1 MVSPN
6 YRLKVFS
13 ILGVIL
19 VVLASGKALGSS
31 DNDPLER
38 INRKTHVLNKAID
51 KNFISP
57 TSMVYSKILPDSLE
71 NSVSNFSGNLGLP
84 GKIVNNVLQL
94 DFSAAGKNTARF
106 LINSTVGFLGI
117 FDPASSM
124 GIYNSNTDFGQT
136 LYVWGFSEGFYIE
149 LPLFGASNA
158 RDGVGRFVDLLLLD
172 PPGYVL
178 KEPEITYRSIAGV
191 GALLQTRQIYGD
203 QIDAVLYES
212 ADSYAQNKLIY
223 LQSRRFQLKDDTND
237 EYFDPY
243 LE

>member
-1 MVSPN
+1 MVFPN
-6 YRLKVFS
+6 YRLTVFS

-19 VVLASGKALGSS
+19 FVLASGKALGGS

-38 INRKTHVLNKAID
+38 INRKTHVFNKAID

-117 FDPASSM
+117 FDLASSM

-172 PPGYVL
+172 PSGYVL

-191 GALLQTRQIYGD
+191 GALLRTRQIYGD

>member
-1 MVSPN
+1 MVFPN
-6 YRLKVFS
+6 YRLVVFS

-19 VVLASGKALGSS
+19 FVLASGKALGGSG
-31 DNDPLER
+31 NDPLER
-38 INRKTHVLNKAID
+38 INRKTHVFNKAID

-57 TSMVYSKILPDSLE
+57 TSMVYSKILPDSVE
-71 NSVSNFSGNLGLP
+71 NSVSNFSGNLSLP

-106 LINSTVGFLGI
+106 LINSTFGLLGI

-158 RDGVGRFVDLLLLD
+158 RDGLGRFVDLLLLD

>member
-1 MVSPN
+1 MVFPN
-6 YRLKVFS
+6 YRLVVFS

-19 VVLASGKALGSS
+19 FVLASGKALGGSG
-31 DNDPLER
+31 NDPLER
-38 INRKTHVLNKAID
+38 INRKTHVFNKVID

>member
-1 MVSPN
+1 MVFPN
-6 YRLKVFS
+6 YRLTVFS

-19 VVLASGKALGSS
+19 FFLASGKALGGS

-38 INRKTHVLNKAID
+38 INRKTHVFNKAID

-117 FDPASSM
+117 FDLASSM

-172 PPGYVL
+172 PSGYVL

-191 GALLQTRQIYGD
+191 GALLRTRQIYGD

>member
-1 MVSPN
+1 MVFPN
-6 YRLKVFS
+6 YRLIVFS

-19 VVLASGKALGSS
+19 FVLASGKALGSS

-106 LINSTVGFLGI
+106 LINSTVGLLGI
-117 FDPASSM
+117 FDPAGSM
-124 GIYNSNTDFGQT
+124 GIYTSNTDFGQT
-136 LYVWGFSEGFYIE
+136 LFVWGFSEGFYIE

>member
-1 MVSPN
+1 M
-6 YRLKVFS
+6 VFS

-19 VVLASGKALGSS
+19 FVLASGKALGGS

-38 INRKTHVLNKAID
+38 INRKTHTFNKAID

-117 FDPASSM
+117 FDPANSM